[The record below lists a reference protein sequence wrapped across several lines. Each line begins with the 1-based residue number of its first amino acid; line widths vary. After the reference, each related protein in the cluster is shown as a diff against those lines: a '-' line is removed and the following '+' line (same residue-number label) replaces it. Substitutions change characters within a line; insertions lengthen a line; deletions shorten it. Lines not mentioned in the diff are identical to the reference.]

1 MCVDVPSPDHKSR
14 RKSISLAMAGN
25 RRSLSLSPSLS
36 SQPRAPSPAAPLSVF
51 SSCSS
56 SPSPVQQRVR
66 DSGFHLLCGLHSPA
80 ASVANRRLIGA
91 PSVQS
96 LSPAVAPTFT
106 RHSSVCFILQFL
118 LLQFGI
124 PLPFLTL
131 SLILSIPHAA
141 QLAIFS
147 FKSSPTVY
155 FRPCC

>member
-14 RKSISLAMAGN
+14 LRSISLAMAGN

-91 PSVQS
+91 PSV
-96 LSPAVAPTFT
+96 P
-106 RHSSVCFILQFL
+106 
-118 LLQFGI
+118 
-124 PLPFLTL
+124 L
-131 SLILSIPHAA
+131 SLICSIPHATQQFPLLNPLRQYILDHA
-141 QLAIFS
+141 VVACYNAENSRI
-147 FKSSPTVY
+147 
-155 FRPCC
+155 